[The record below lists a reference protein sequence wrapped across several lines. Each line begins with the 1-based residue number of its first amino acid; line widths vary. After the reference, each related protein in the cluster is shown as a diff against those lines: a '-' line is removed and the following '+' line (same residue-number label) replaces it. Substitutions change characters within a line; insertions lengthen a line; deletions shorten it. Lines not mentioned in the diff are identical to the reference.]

1 LSLIGDAQGHAFN
14 GKRTNMIKVLLADDS
29 LLTRT
34 VVREILRNAGD
45 IEVVG
50 EAADGREAVELTA
63 LLKPDLVVIDIL
75 MPVMDGLAAI
85 EMIMAQTPTPIL
97 VLSATVDER
106 EISRAF
112 VAIKK
117 GALDVME
124 KPLLTA
130 AELQSDFTARLVEK
144 VRLLSR
150 IRVIRRWARE
160 KPAVSP
166 SQLPQDGKRSVL
178 AIGASTGGPKAVMS
192 IIRALPADFP
202 AAVFIVQ
209 HIANGFA
216 KGFAQWLGSES
227 RIRVRLAEEGDGF
240 SPGAAL
246 VAPNDCH
253 MTVERGKVRLVGD
266 PPVNCCRPSIDV
278 FFNAL
283 AAEKGQQTVGV
294 LLTGMG
300 KDGAQG
306 LLRIRENG
314 GVTLAQN
321 EETSAVFGMPK
332 AAIGLNAADKVLS
345 LDRIPETI
353 AGLFSS
359 G

>member
-1 LSLIGDAQGHAFN
+1 
-14 GKRTNMIKVLLADDS
+14 MIKVLLADDS

-34 VVREILRNAGD
+34 VVREILRSAGD
-45 IEVVG
+45 MEVIG
-50 EAADGREAVELTA
+50 EAGDGREAVELTA
-63 LLKPDLVVIDIL
+63 RLRPDLVIIDIL

-85 EMIMAQTPTPIL
+85 EMIMAETPTPIL

-106 EISRAF
+106 EVSRAF

-124 KPLLTA
+124 KPLLA
-130 AELQSDFTARLVEK
+130 GVGLQSDFSARLVEK

-150 IRVIRRWARE
+150 IRVIRRWARD
-160 KPAVSP
+160 KKQAVSP
-166 SQLPQDGKRSVL
+166 PPLPRDGKRTVL

-192 IIRALPADFP
+192 IIRTLPADFP
-202 AAVFIVQ
+202 ASVFVVQ

-216 KGFAQWLGSES
+216 RGFAQWLGSEC

-240 SPGAAL
+240 IPGAAL

-253 MTVERGKVRLVGD
+253 MTIERGRVRLNNA

-278 FFNAL
+278 FFAAL

-300 KDGAQG
+300 RDGAQG
-306 LLRIRENG
+306 LLRIRESG
-314 GVTLAQN
+314 GITLAQD

-332 AAIGLNAADKVLS
+332 AAIGLNAADKVLP
-345 LDRIPETI
+345 LDRIPEAI
-353 AGLFSS
+353 AGLFPS